1 MIRRRYLSPLLP
13 VVYGS
18 LTNKGTTWKPVF
30 DDQAVSTFGDMAIS
44 LSNPDVIY
52 AGSGEQQNRQSTSW
66 GNGVYK
72 SENQGETWRSIGLE
86 KTYHISRVIIHPEN
100 SNIVFVAALG
110 NLWNSSKERGVYQTT
125 NGGKNWKKVLYI
137 DEMTGVVDM
146 AMDKNNPN
154 ILYAATYQR
163 MRKAWG
169 FNGGGPGSGI
179 YKTTDG
185 GKTWNELTGGL
196 PPGDKGRIGLAASKT
211 RSNIIYATIEHADS
225 SGFYRSSN
233 GGRNLETCQ

>member
-1 MIRRRYLSPLLP
+1 MKKTLLIFIPFLSLLGQSISTNQLDQLTFRNIGP
-13 VVYGS
+13 SVAGGRIHDIEILPNDPATVFIASASGGIWKS
-18 LTNKGTTWKPVF
+18 TNKGTTWKPVF
-30 DDQAVSTFGDMAIS
+30 DDQAISTFGDMAIS

-86 KTYHISRVIIHPEN
+86 KTYHIARVIIHPEN
-100 SNIVFVAALG
+100 PNIVFVAALG

-163 MRKAWG
+163 MRKVWG
-169 FNGGGPGSGI
+169 FNGGGPGLSLI
-179 YKTTDG
+179 H
-185 GKTWNELTGGL
+185 
-196 PPGDKGRIGLAASKT
+196 I
-211 RSNIIYATIEHADS
+211 
-225 SGFYRSSN
+225 
-233 GGRNLETCQ
+233 